1 MRRALIL
8 ISLIFSLTSL
18 VSASPTII
26 KGYAKGYE
34 GRTIVFQ
41 SQADPLSRIP
51 VDIEAVTV
59 DEDGTFTL
67 SANISEIT
75 RVSIDLSYYTAYIY
89 LEPGV
94 KYDVT
99 LPPFRLRP
107 DAERFNP
114 FYEPRQIDLV
124 INSSTSNLNHALRT
138 LSRDFA
144 KIYFPNAA
152 KLTRRQD
159 AKLADALIVRLDSA
173 VRKINCPNPFFRQQA
188 HFLKARIY
196 ATARLSSPRAVLSK
210 YFTSHPVALNVPAY
224 WQTIDMIEPDV
235 IYQSPYPSIRKK
247 LADARACK
255 APTADN
261 ISAILSQDTLFS
273 HSLQLREALIVKNI
287 TDAYYARSISEGRAD
302 SLLTSAA
309 RSFRTH
315 SVRLMAANVYAKKN
329 KLRAGLPAPDFSLT
343 DNRGSEVQLSS
354 FHGRFLYLCFM
365 HTQNY
370 ECLKAMPALD
380 NLAQVHRDNLDILC
394 VFTDERP
401 DDAFRL
407 VAKNGYTWKAISYI
421 SSQRILQD
429 YRVAALPTYFLID
442 PDGCISIAQAPSP
455 SENVGPAIASAIRQ
469 YILTKRRGRPDVPR
483 TIYDIANEAKPVK

>member
-8 ISLIFSLTSL
+8 ISIILSLSTL
-18 VSASPTII
+18 VSAAPTII
-26 KGYAKGYE
+26 KGHAKGYE
-34 GRTIVFQ
+34 GRTIIFQ
-41 SQADPLSRIP
+41 AQADPLSRIP

-59 DEDGTFTL
+59 DEDGTFSL

-94 KYDVT
+94 KYEVT

-114 FYEPRQIDLV
+114 FYEPKQIDLV
-124 INSSTSNLNHALRT
+124 INSSTSNLNHALNT
-138 LSRDFA
+138 LARDFA

-152 KLTRRQD
+152 KLVRRND
-159 AKLADALIVRLDSA
+159 AKLADNLIARLDSA
-173 VRKINCPNPFFRQQA
+173 IRKINCPSPFFRQQA

-196 ATARLSSPRAVLSK
+196 ATAHLAASRVVLAK
-210 YFTSHPVALNVPAY
+210 YFSSQPAALNVPAY
-224 WQTIDMIEPDV
+224 WQTIEMIAPDV
-235 IYQSPYPSIRKK
+235 LSQSPYPSISKK
-247 LADARACK
+247 LASVLSSKTPNVD
-255 APTADN
+255 DL
-261 ISAILSQDTLFS
+261 SSILSQDSLFS

-287 TDAYYARSISEGRAD
+287 TDAYYGRYITEGRAD

-309 RSFRTH
+309 RSLHTK
-315 SVRLMAANVYAKKN
+315 SLRLMAANVYAKKN

-370 ECLKAMPALD
+370 ECLKSMPALD
-380 NLAQVHRDNLDILC
+380 NLAQVHRDNLDVLC
-394 VFTDERP
+394 VFTDENP
-401 DDAFRL
+401 DDAFRY

-429 YRVAALPTYFLID
+429 YQVAALPTYFLID

-455 SENVGPAIASAIRQ
+455 SENVGPAIAAAIRK
-469 YILTKRRGRPDVPR
+469 YVITSRRGRPDVPR
-483 TIYDIANEAKPVK
+483 TIYDIANEAKPIK